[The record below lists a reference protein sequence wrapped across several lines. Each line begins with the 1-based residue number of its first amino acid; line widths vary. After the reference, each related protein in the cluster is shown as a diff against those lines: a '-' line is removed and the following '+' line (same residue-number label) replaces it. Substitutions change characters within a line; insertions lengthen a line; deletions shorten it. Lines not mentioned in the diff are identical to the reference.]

1 MNLNLTLI
9 LEIISF
15 LILMAL
21 LSRLL
26 YRPILGVM
34 SKRQDEVNRGI
45 DSANKAAEE
54 ARKNVLLS
62 EKNLKDAQE
71 QIMKLKRDTQL
82 HAENLKM
89 QIEQEARQEAGR
101 LLKQAGE
108 EINRQ
113 FNAAQEKLEQRI
125 AEFSV
130 AIAGKI
136 LSREIDAK
144 DHQRLIEEGIKNI
157 LASERAD

>member
-26 YRPILGVM
+26 YRPMLGVM
-34 SKRQDEVNRGI
+34 SKRQDEVNRSI

-54 ARKNVLLS
+54 ARKNALLS

-71 QIMKLKRDTQL
+71 QIVKLKHDTRL
-82 HAENLKM
+82 HAENLRR

-113 FNAAQEKLEQRI
+113 FNAAQEKLEQSI

-144 DHQRLIEEGIKNI
+144 DHQRLIEEGIKKI
-157 LASERAD
+157 LASERTD